1 VTLQA
6 QSRYCHACS
15 LFPEATKYGTST
27 QRGPDCYSGSLA
39 TAGVPSLNTIV
50 ARGSN
55 KPARHATIF
64 IHNGASQALVGC
76 YGQPPLRRS
85 GLFAG
90 SPAREAFLR
99 PAATV
104 EREIGGVLFA
114 RSTRAVVLTYAS
126 LDFLIRI
133 GYVISIGPY
142 GLFQQGGTC
151 GG

>member
-1 VTLQA
+1 MVFSYPL
-6 QSRYCHACS
+6 
-15 LFPEATKYGTST
+15 L
-27 QRGPDCYSGSLA
+27 LWA
-39 TAGVPSLNTIV
+39 TAS
-50 ARGSN
+50 S
-55 KPARHATIF
+55 
-64 IHNGASQALVGC
+64 AL
-76 YGQPPLRRS
+76 R
-85 GLFAG
+85 LFAG